1 MQNKKKMLLVIAL
14 LLVALFGV
22 TGYGAYSYY
31 ATQGSFETEDA
42 SSEDSENVI
51 RITGTFKPT
60 VDGVGGPSGSS
71 SSGNSF
77 LGNGGTLYLTCPETS
92 SGHETITCTTSVTV
106 KNEGTTGIYVDV
118 EDASSDTNVEYGSVT
133 ASAEEP
139 EFNWNETYISA
150 GSSRQL
156 NISVDVNVGSSN
168 EVSDDTEEIVY
179 GPVEG
184 GEIKASVS
192 FKIGVT
198 QEH

>member
-92 SGHETITCTTSVTV
+92 SGHETITCTTSVLV

-118 EDASSDTNVEYGSVT
+118 EDVSSNASTEYGSVT

-139 EFNWNETYISA
+139 EFNWTEAYISD

-179 GPVEG
+179 EPVEG